1 MKKNSGTKPIDLR
14 RQNYQTI
21 IQLFRDNSCLIV
33 RDIMEV
39 VSLSKTAITNILN
52 NLIKMDIVH
61 SVGKGLSTNQGGKK
75 PELYSLNPDYR
86 YVITIFF
93 SHEYCLCQLF
103 NINYEVIAESI
114 KYPSSLD
121 GYSYSDIISLVANLI
136 LSIMKKENIIEEQ
149 LCGIV
154 FHCAGIVL
162 NKEGI
167 LSRPI
172 LSPHWDNNLHVIED
186 LRSILPFSIPFYLD
200 NTSRY
205 HGYYELLTHPER
217 RSQNII
223 TIYCENSVGGSQ
235 IRMGHLIHGLTG
247 LVGEYGH
254 ITTDYS
260 FTERCNCGNYGCFET
275 SVSQEH
281 VIHHICRDLKIHSL
295 SSLNGKKLST
305 ITMDDIFQAA
315 NQGDKIAQK
324 HLDFI
329 IQQFSVL
336 IYNMQITYDP
346 DEIIIQ
352 GVYSNSKGYFQDN
365 LRQTIRHLSLHSI
378 QSNMKLTFS
387 PTYNSI
393 SYKYNI
399 NYAMK
404 GAALFCF
411 DEYFKQLDFFI

>member
-1 MKKNSGTKPIDLR
+1 
-14 RQNYQTI
+14 
-21 IQLFRDNSCLIV
+21 
-33 RDIMEV
+33 
-39 VSLSKTAITNILN
+39 
-52 NLIKMDIVH
+52 
-61 SVGKGLSTNQGGKK
+61 
-75 PELYSLNPDYR
+75 
-86 YVITIFF
+86 
-93 SHEYCLCQLF
+93 
-103 NINYEVIAESI
+103 
-114 KYPSSLD
+114 
-121 GYSYSDIISLVANLI
+121 
-136 LSIMKKENIIEEQ
+136 
-149 LCGIV
+149 
-154 FHCAGIVL
+154 
-162 NKEGI
+162 
-167 LSRPI
+167 
-172 LSPHWDNNLHVIED
+172 
-186 LRSILPFSIPFYLD
+186 
-200 NTSRY
+200 
-205 HGYYELLTHPER
+205 
-217 RSQNII
+217 
-223 TIYCENSVGGSQ
+223 
-235 IRMGHLIHGLTG
+235 MGHLIHGLTG

-295 SSLNGKKLST
+295 SSLNGKELST

-324 HLDFI
+324 NLDFI